1 MPNPTFAEKKET
13 LGQAMAQLLLQRGAL
28 QEQLA
33 AIITSLNRHEGA
45 LALMT
50 EFEAGAESEPAPD
63 PLAEDDPP
71 EVKDDAANPVPTPE
85 EECEPTKPSPS

>member
-50 EFEAGAESEPAPD
+50 EFEAGAESEPD

-71 EVKDDAANPVPTPE
+71 EVEDDPPTPE
-85 EECEPTKPSPS
+85 VECGPTAKSES